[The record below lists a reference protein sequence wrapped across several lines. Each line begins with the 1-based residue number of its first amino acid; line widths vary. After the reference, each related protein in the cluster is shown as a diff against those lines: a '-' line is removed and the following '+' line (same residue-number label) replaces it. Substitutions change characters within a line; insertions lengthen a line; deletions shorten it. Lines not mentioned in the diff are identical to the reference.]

1 MGASGFGTLVG
12 HFTDRTVVTYD
23 PRGVER
29 SAKADPTSPSTPRWP
44 SPHVSGPRP

>member
-29 SAKADPTSPSTPRWP
+29 SAKADPTFAAMLRELLSRA
-44 SPHVSGPRP
+44 